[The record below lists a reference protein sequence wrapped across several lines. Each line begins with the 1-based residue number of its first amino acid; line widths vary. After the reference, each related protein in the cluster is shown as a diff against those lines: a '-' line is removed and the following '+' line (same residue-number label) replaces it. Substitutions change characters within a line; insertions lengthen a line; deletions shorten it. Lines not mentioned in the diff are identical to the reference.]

1 MMWKKRAIL
10 ILLLAINYLKCNCSN
25 ILGIVPT
32 ASYSHQLAYMNLWN
46 ELSLKGHK
54 VTVLTTDPQNNPNLT
69 EIDLSL
75 GYKFLQERSWSQKNT
90 EGSSLDYLHF
100 MSQCLCDVVD
110 LYLNLPE
117 VQNLIS
123 NKTLHFDVVM
133 VESLFAEFLVFGEL
147 FQAPTILLTSYEF
160 PVLMHK
166 NFQNDYH
173 DILYPDILLPYFDAN
188 SFMGR
193 LKIFAIQW
201 IIQNIRAQY
210 VPLRQNTI
218 DKFFGN
224 ISLPFDQLV
233 AKSSMFFVSVS
244 PVLLYPRA
252 LSARTVI
259 IGGGTTIKPA
269 EILEKEVKHFLD
281 AATSG
286 AIYFSL
292 GSNAKSETL
301 GNATLNGI
309 IEVLQQL
316 PYKVLWKFNNTN
328 TYKMPSNILTLPWF
342 EQQDVLR
349 HPNIKLF
356 ITQGG
361 IQSLEEAIYFEKPMV
376 GIPMFADQ
384 ESNLKKLE
392 RKGVVKL
399 VQSKPLQH
407 DKLKEAILEV
417 IGDVGYLEKVR
428 LLNRVNL
435 DQPMSGLEKAV
446 WWTEYVLRHRGNV
459 DHMIHH
465 LAKEIPWYQYYML
478 DVISF
483 LGASIVF
490 LMSVLY
496 FLVKFIVRRLIIG
509 INSETIMKKRM

>member
-1 MMWKKRAIL
+1 MKWKKHA
-10 ILLLAINYLKCNCSN
+10 ILLLLALNYLKCDCAN
-25 ILGIVPT
+25 ILGIVPA

-54 VTVLTTDPQNNPNLT
+54 VSVLTTDPQNNPNLT

-75 GYKFLQERSWSQKNT
+75 GYKLLEEHSWSQKNI
-90 EGSSLDYLHF
+90 EGNSLDYLHF
-100 MSQCLCDVVD
+100 LSQCLCDGVD

-117 VQNLIS
+117 VQNLIN

-147 FQAPTILLTSYEF
+147 FEAPTILLASYEA
-160 PVLMHK
+160 PVFKHK

-173 DILYPDILLPYFDAN
+173 HILYPDSMLPYFDAT

-201 IIQNIRAQY
+201 IMQNIRAQY

-218 DKFFGN
+218 DKYFGN
-224 ISLPFDQLV
+224 KSLPIDQLL
-233 AKSSMFFVSVS
+233 AKSSMFFVSAS

-259 IGGGTTIKPA
+259 IGGGITIKPA
-269 EILEKEVKHFLD
+269 KILDKKVKKFLD

-292 GSNAKSETL
+292 GSNAKSEIL

-309 IEVLQQL
+309 IKVLQQL

-328 TYKMPSNILTLPWF
+328 NIYKMPGNILTLPWF
-342 EQQDVLR
+342 EQQDILR

-361 IQSLEEAIYFEKPMV
+361 MQSLEEAIYFEKPMI

-384 ESNLKKLE
+384 EANLKKLE
-392 RKGVVKL
+392 PKGVLKL
-399 VQSKPLQH
+399 VQSKPLQPS
-407 DKLKEAILEV
+407 KLKEAILEV
-417 IGDVGYLEKVR
+417 MGDVGYLEQIR
-428 LLNRVNL
+428 FLNKVNL

-446 WWTEYVLRHRGNV
+446 WWTEYVIRHRGNV
-459 DHMIHH
+459 EHMIHH
-465 LAKEIPWYQYYML
+465 FAKEISWYQYYML
-478 DVISF
+478 DVILV

-490 LMSVLY
+490 LISILY
-496 FLVKFIVRRLIIG
+496 FLVKFIVKRLIIG
-509 INSETIMKKRM
+509 INNRTIIKKGV